1 MTNKNINLLSE
12 IKKIHGLMNLNI
24 ILEEPNVPPS
34 TQYYNYKGIEYRRK
48 LNGAWEYWRPGSK
61 MWVSTDIISSLP
73 DEVNGVVPQ
82 ERGFLENMWE
92 KRDPNLKASSPGS
105 AEKQVVNK
113 SSSESSESSKGPIG
127 SFDFGTYGKIWYV
140 KKGFMPFYLP
150 SGKLDIGKLFGLENK
165 PNHFKDEY
173 GWHEA
178 YVKKSWDDY
187 DITVT
192 RVRTGP
198 EPYDP
203 YKELRKQGTIVKRYY
218 PADNWQTLEW
228 VRKNKIPYAFSTS
241 EGKMFVLA
249 IKLVNLEKALF
260 PEIEREDQV
269 PLKPMERDR
278 GWNIVLPGMSATSSR
293 FDLGSAYF
301 NVETGE
307 AYNQTAPTVED
318 DPSTFDLDTRTDFIK
333 FMSSWQGMLAQVA
346 ASLLIYLVAKKL
358 VVLTSFSTIAGV
370 DGAMAFTSAN
380 LSPANLR
387 LRLVLYQTIGEIGL
401 NSFLAYNYVKAGPEY
416 ESMAFI
422 TMAFCAWPAI
432 SAYCPGLKNFLG
444 TEYSNKSMLEII
456 GKQLVNQAKS
466 GLDLG
471 VAMTLL
477 KGSMQPDEWA
487 VLYTFM
493 EAMTKPEF
501 QSEIKLAFKTLF
513 EIGETGFY
521 GQVNR
526 TLVSDV
532 AEEGLATQALRQKY
546 AKVLSLIDGIN
557 DELAKPNAK
566 FLSTFTKS
574 LGMVVVYQ
582 KLLIN
587 VYDRFSSKPE
597 NKNKI
602 NDQTAQQ
609 HAQNS
614 KAAID
619 KKYSECPGWEKKIM
633 SEKDAQDEFS
643 LRSMAFSDDTLKKLF
658 EMGVFTDEATNAW
671 KETVLLQSL
680 LNLKKRQQQ
689 GGQKVIEYLE
699 GTAGLLNYFNH
710 DLCWET
716 DVVSKNPDLAR
727 QILEICETMGYV
739 LTDDDEACKKKTG
752 GSSINCL
759 PCIAKSTDVRE
770 GYKKYANDEV
780 VTNIE
785 NPLNRPVDP
794 DVVKPVEPKPE
805 EWTGTN
811 WEKINKVFYNSY
823 LSLPD
828 IYEVYSAGTPP
839 NVVYYGRK
847 KQTNQFTNNPD
858 QQYPSDNSQLQ
869 QPETTTEPQ
878 QPVTTTEPKK
888 PGIKQKLKDK
898 FGKRIGK

>member
-12 IKKIHGLMNLNI
+12 IKKIHELMNLDI
-24 ILEEPNVPPS
+24 ILTE
-34 TQYYNYKGIEYRRK
+34 TK
-48 LNGAWEYWRPGSK
+48 LSPKQFHKNILLEQGSDK
-61 MWVSTDIISSLP
+61 
-73 DEVNGVVPQ
+73 E
-82 ERGFLENMWE
+82 
-92 KRDPNLKASSPGS
+92 
-105 AEKQVVNK
+105 
-113 SSSESSESSKGPIG
+113 GPLG

-140 KKGFMPFYLP
+140 KKGFNAFYLP
-150 SGKLDIGKLFGLENK
+150 EGNLDIGKLFGLENK
-165 PNHFKDEY
+165 PNHFKDEF

-192 RVRTGP
+192 QNSPGP
-198 EPYDP
+198 VQNDP

-228 VRKNKIPYAFSTS
+228 VRKNKIPYAFKTS

-249 IKLVNLEKALF
+249 IKLVDLEKSLF
-260 PEIEREDQV
+260 PEVIRKDQV
-269 PLKPMERDR
+269 PLKPMEKSR
-278 GWNIVLPGMSATSSR
+278 GWNIVVPGMSATSSR

-301 NVETGE
+301 NVETNE
-307 AYNQTAPTVED
+307 SYNQTAPIVED
-318 DPSTFDLDTRTDFIK
+318 DPSTFDLDTRTNFVK
-333 FMSSWQGMLAQVA
+333 FMGSWQGMLAQIA
-346 ASLLIYLVAKKL
+346 ASLAIYLVAKKL
-358 VVLTSFSTIAGV
+358 VVLTSFSTVAGTE
-370 DGAMAFTSAN
+370 GAMAFTSAN

-387 LRLVLYQTIGEIGL
+387 LRLVLFQTIGEIGL
-401 NSFLAYNYVKAGPEY
+401 NSFLAFNYLKAGPEY

-422 TMAFCAWPAI
+422 TMAFAAWPAI

-456 GKQLVNQAKS
+456 GKQLTNQALS
-466 GLDLG
+466 GIDLG
-471 VAMTLL
+471 LSMTLL
-477 KGSMQPDEWA
+477 KGSMQPEEWA
-487 VLYTFM
+487 VLYKFM
-493 EAMTKPEF
+493 EAMTKPEL
-501 QSEIKLAFKTLF
+501 QAEIKQAFKMLF
-513 EIGETGFY
+513 ETGETGFY
-521 GQVNR
+521 GQVNK
-526 TLVSDV
+526 TLVSNV
-532 AEEGLATQALRQKY
+532 TEEGLAMQALRQKY
-546 AKVLSLIDGIN
+546 ARVLELIDGIN

-574 LGMVVVYQ
+574 LGTVVAYQ
-582 KLLIN
+582 KVLIN
-587 VYDRFSSKPE
+587 IYDRFSSKPE
-597 NKNKI
+597 NKDKI
-602 NDQTAQQ
+602 NDQTAKQ

-614 KAAID
+614 KAALD

-643 LRSMAFSDDTLKKLF
+643 LRSMTFSEDTLNKLF
-658 EMGVFTDEATNAW
+658 ENGVFTDEATKVW

-680 LNLKKRQQQ
+680 LNLKKKQQQ
-689 GGQKVIEYLE
+689 GGQKVVEYLE
-699 GTAGLLNYFNH
+699 GVSGLLNYFNS

-716 DVVSKNPDLAR
+716 DVVSKNPDLAN
-727 QILEICETMGYV
+727 QILTICEESGYV
-739 LTDDDEACKKKTG
+739 LTDDDEACKKKIG
-752 GSSINCL
+752 GRPINCL

-770 GYKKYANDEV
+770 GYKKFAKGEV

-794 DVVKPVEPKPE
+794 NVVKPVEPKPE

-811 WEKINKVFYNSY
+811 WEKINKILYNVYSVI
-823 LSLPD
+823 PD
-828 IYEVYSAGTPP
+828 TYEVYSAGTPP

-847 KQTNQFTNNPD
+847 KQTNQFTNNPN

-878 QPVTTTEPKK
+878 K
-888 PGIKQKLKDK
+888 PGIKQKFRNR